1 MRREGKACRC
11 WRWTDQTLRPTPWS
25 SGRDLHDV
33 DESHKEENKVEA
45 NNTGSGEK
53 KMPSEVVRK
62 GLLDG
67 EEFW

>member
-1 MRREGKACRC
+1 M
-11 WRWTDQTLRPTPWS
+11 
-25 SGRDLHDV
+25 

-62 GLLDG
+62 DYWTGKNFDKESRLLLCLKQEAFG
-67 EEFW
+67 EI

>member
-1 MRREGKACRC
+1 M
-11 WRWTDQTLRPTPWS
+11 
-25 SGRDLHDV
+25 

-53 KMPSEVVRK
+53 EMPSEVVRK

-67 EEFW
+67 EEF